1 MTAERSSPKLSSYK
15 IAETFLSINGE
26 GTRAGQLS
34 FFIRFVGCNL
44 QCGYCDTKWANVPE
58 APHKLLTGDQIYAL
72 VRESGSENVTITGGE
87 PMIQPEISPLLELL
101 CRDPALYVEVETNG
115 SVALSQYLSLQNRPA
130 FTMDYKLPS
139 SGMERFMVHE
149 NLPLLTEKDTVKFV
163 CGSQEDLVR
172 AKEII
177 DQYGLSGR
185 THVYLSPVFGAI
197 SPAHMVDFMKENRM
211 VGVNLQLQLHK
222 VIWDPE
228 KRGV

>member
-1 MTAERSSPKLSSYK
+1 MTVERSKAELSNYK

-26 GTRAGQLS
+26 GTRAGQLA

-44 QCGYCDTKWANVPE
+44 QCGYCDTKWANMPE
-58 APHKLLTGDQIYAL
+58 APYELLTEDMLYAL
-72 VRESGSENVTITGGE
+72 VKESGSENVTVTGGE

-115 SVALSQYLSLQNRPA
+115 SVPLSQYLSAQNRPS

-139 SGMERFMVHE
+139 SGMERFMILE
-149 NLPLLTEKDTVKFV
+149 NLPLLDQRDTVKFV
-163 CGSQEDLVR
+163 CGSQEDLIR

-177 DQYGLSGR
+177 DGYALSSR

-197 SPAHMVDFMKENRM
+197 SPAHMVEFMKENHM